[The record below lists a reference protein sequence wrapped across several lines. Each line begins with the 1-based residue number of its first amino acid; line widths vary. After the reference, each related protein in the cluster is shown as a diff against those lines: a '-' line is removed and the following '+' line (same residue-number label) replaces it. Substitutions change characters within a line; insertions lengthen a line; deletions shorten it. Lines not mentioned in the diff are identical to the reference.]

1 MVWTSSQK
9 DSSKHCSSTN
19 FSKSLWSSENRERGG
34 ILPGGRLLPD
44 RFVLKTILLN
54 GFIFINQGFHM
65 RASRTRH
72 FSNYSLNLSK
82 LALTGPARTWRP
94 TRPRCRN
101 RHVVL
106 GQHGLEI
113 THELRNPF
121 PEHTSWSEIKLIRT
135 L

>member
-1 MVWTSSQK
+1 
-9 DSSKHCSSTN
+9 
-19 FSKSLWSSENRERGG
+19 
-34 ILPGGRLLPD
+34 
-44 RFVLKTILLN
+44 
-54 GFIFINQGFHM
+54 M

-113 THELRNPF
+113 THELNLGIHF
-121 PEHTSWSEIKLIRT
+121 LSILFDLKLN
-135 L
+135 